1 MSERFDSRRDFDA
14 DLLSDEHLDA
24 VIGGAPG
31 FPGLGPNQSIN
42 ISPFAP
48 GAFGLKWA
56 MVGATGHL

>member
-31 FPGLGPNQSIN
+31 FPGLAPNESIN
-42 ISPFAP
+42 ISPFAH
-48 GAFGLKWA
+48 GAFGSKWA